1 MLDFSHQS
9 VIRLRHRGK
18 MTEVPNP
25 TRPAT
30 PLRRLATLWLGIAL
44 VPIGVVIMPLPGPF
58 GVPIIAVGAILIIS
72 SSRRAA
78 SWVRLHRRRWDWM
91 HELLEKGESWI
102 GGEFGNALRRTNGRK
117 SPPVEPVALH
127 WRILDFLLFP
137 FYVARIIWRVLVRRF
152 SRQPE
157 E

>member
-1 MLDFSHQS
+1 
-9 VIRLRHRGK
+9 
-18 MTEVPNP
+18 MTEVPS
-25 TRPAT
+25 PAKPAS

-78 SWVRLHRRRWDWM
+78 SWVRLHRRRWIWL
-91 HELLEKGESWI
+91 HELLEKGEGWI
-102 GGEFGNALRRTNGRK
+102 AGEFGDALRRTNGRK
-117 SPPVEPVALH
+117 RPPQEPVALH

-137 FYVARIIWRVLVRRF
+137 VHVVLIVWRVLVRRYT
-152 SRQPE
+152 RPRGDGID
-157 E
+157 